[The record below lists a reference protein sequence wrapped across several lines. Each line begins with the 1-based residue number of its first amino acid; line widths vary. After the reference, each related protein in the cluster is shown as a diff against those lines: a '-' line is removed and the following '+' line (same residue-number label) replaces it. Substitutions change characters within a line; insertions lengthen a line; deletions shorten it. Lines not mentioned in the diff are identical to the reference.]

1 MVRLPKLVRRAA
13 SLFVSCVA
21 FGTATSASALSC
33 VPWGVP
39 EAYLA
44 AANSNRSYAILQ
56 GRLSFDERRLPRPP
70 AGNPNA
76 APPVTQFRGSFN
88 GDLLGARDFDQAVR
102 ADVVIEV
109 QCMGPWCGKAKSG
122 VEYLIFAEQRGR
134 DLIVRF
140 DPCGSF
146 AFGGDVHSFR
156 KQVLD
161 CHRGKACVPL
171 APQ

>member
-1 MVRLPKLVRRAA
+1 MIRLPKLFRSLAIIAA
-13 SLFVSCVA
+13 SF
-21 FGTATSASALSC
+21 ATSGAGTSAQALSC
-33 VPWGVP
+33 VPWGVAD
-39 EAYLA
+39 AYLKA
-44 AANSNRSYAILQ
+44 ASSNRSYAILQ
-56 GRLSFDERRLPRPP
+56 GRLSFDERRLPRAP

-88 GDLLGARDFDQAVR
+88 GALQGARDFDRKVR

-140 DPCGSF
+140 DPCGQF
-146 AFGGDVHSFR
+146 AFAGNVHRLR
-156 KQVLD
+156 KQLLD

>member
-1 MVRLPKLVRRAA
+1 MRRLPHLLRSFAVAVESLAA
-13 SLFVSCVA
+13 LGA
-21 FGTATSASALSC
+21 GTSAQALSC
-33 VPWGVP
+33 APWGVTD
-39 EAYLA
+39 AYLKA
-44 AANSNRSYAILQ
+44 ASSNRSYAILQ
-56 GRLSFDERRLPRPP
+56 GRLSFDERRLPRAP
-70 AGNPNA
+70 ASNPNA

-88 GDLLGARDFDQAVR
+88 GALLGAQDFDRAVR

-109 QCMGPWCGKAKSG
+109 QCMGPWCGRAKSG

-140 DPCGSF
+140 DPCGQF
-146 AFGGDVHSFR
+146 AFAGNIHALR

-161 CHRGKACVPL
+161 CHRGTACVPL